1 MNSSKECTK
10 SFGPFDFPGP
20 MSQVNAGNKVNA
32 NANIESLKEDWK
44 DLQGDKSKTAHGLLN
59 LETGLSGYNTD
70 PFSQKK

>member
-1 MNSSKECTK
+1 
-10 SFGPFDFPGP
+10 

-32 NANIESLKEDWK
+32 NANIEKLKEDWK